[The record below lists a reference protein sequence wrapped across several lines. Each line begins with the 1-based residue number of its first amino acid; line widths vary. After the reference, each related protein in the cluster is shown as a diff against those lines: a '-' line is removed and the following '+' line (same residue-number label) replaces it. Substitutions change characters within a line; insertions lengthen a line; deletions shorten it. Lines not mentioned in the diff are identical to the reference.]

1 MGSKT
6 RPGIPLNAIEKR
18 ALSGLGT
25 IFALRMVGLF
35 MVLPILAIYAED
47 LAGQTPLLVGLAV
60 GIYGLTQAGLQIPMG
75 MASNYWGRKRIIA
88 IGLLVFVAGSVLAA
102 LADSIYMLI
111 LGRAVQGAGAIA
123 AAMTALTADMTRE
136 NQRTKAMAIIGVTI
150 GGAFMVALLVGPLL
164 QAVTGVS
171 GMFWLAAAMAILALL
186 VLFFWVP
193 KPGQLPKPQ
202 GDIAGQL
209 RAVFYNGQLMRMN
222 VGIFFLHSV
231 MTALF
236 VVLPL
241 SLLHYAEMPVER
253 HWQAYLP
260 TMIGGV
266 LIMIPMIGLAE
277 RKQKM
282 RLMYL
287 AAIVMV
293 LVSQVILGT
302 AYQTL
307 TGLLLGLWIFFV
319 GFNFLEASIPSL
331 ISKAVGP
338 GNRGTAMGVFST
350 FQFFGAFAGGVLAGL
365 FYGQF
370 GISSV
375 FALGA
380 VLMLCWL
387 VLAWKMVVVA
397 PLQMQTVPVANMAS
411 DRLADLVKVLT
422 DIPGV
427 SEVVPESGVL
437 HLRVDEKILD
447 KESLDKALAAI

>member
-1 MGSKT
+1 MRSKT
-6 RPGIPLNAIEKR
+6 RSGIPLNALEKR

-35 MVLPILAIYAED
+35 MVLPVLAIYAHD

-75 MASNYWGRKRIIA
+75 MASDRWGRKRIIA
-88 IGLLVFVAGSVLAA
+88 IGLLVFIAGSVIAA
-102 LADSIYMLI
+102 LASSINMLI
-111 LGRAVQGAGAIA
+111 LGRAIQGAGAIA
-123 AAMTALTADMTRE
+123 AAMAALTADMTRE

-150 GGAFMVALLVGPLL
+150 GGAFMVAFMVGPLL
-164 QAVTGVS
+164 QIVTGVS

-193 KPGQLPKPQ
+193 KPVHAPKPR
-202 GDIAGQL
+202 GDVLGQL

-236 VVLPL
+236 VVIPL
-241 SLLHYAEMPVER
+241 SLLHYAEMPVEQ

-260 TMIGGV
+260 TVIGGA

-287 AAIVMV
+287 ASIV
-293 LVSQVILGT
+293 LVLISQVILGT
-302 AYQTL
+302 AYETL
-307 TGLLLGLWIFFV
+307 TGLLLGLWVFFI

-338 GNRGTAMGVFST
+338 ANRGTAMGVFST
-350 FQFFGAFAGGVLAGL
+350 FQFFGAFAGGALAGL

-370 GISSV
+370 GIISIFV
-375 FALGA
+375 LGA

-387 VLAWKMVVVA
+387 LLAWKMVVVA
-397 PLQMQTVPVANMAS
+397 PLQMQTVPVPGMG
-411 DRLADLVKVLT
+411 DDQLAELIKALDEIT
-422 DIPGV
+422 GV
-427 SEVVPESGVL
+427 SEVVTETGVL

-447 KESLDKALAAI
+447 KERLNNALAGI